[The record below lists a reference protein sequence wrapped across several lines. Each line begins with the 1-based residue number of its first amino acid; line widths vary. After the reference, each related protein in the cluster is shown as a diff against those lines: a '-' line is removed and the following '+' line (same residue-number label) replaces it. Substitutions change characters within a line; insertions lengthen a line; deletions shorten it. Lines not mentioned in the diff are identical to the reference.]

1 MTLEELKQEYGEK
14 NVFPNQ
20 FELGRFVQE
29 YGIRNKIKF
38 ISERYPN
45 ELIAKD
51 NEVLY
56 DLAERLLSK
65 GIAFFNDGYYII
77 EDLEDLKSL

>member
-1 MTLEELKQEYGEK
+1 MTLEELKEEYGEK
-14 NVFPNQ
+14 NVFLNQ
-20 FELGRFVQE
+20 FELGKFVQE
-29 YGIRNKIKF
+29 YGIRKKIKF

-56 DLAERLLSK
+56 DLAERLLNKSF
-65 GIAFFNDGYYII
+65 AFFNDGYYII
-77 EDLEDLKSL
+77 EDLEDLKNL

>member
-20 FELGRFVQE
+20 FELGKFVQE

-65 GIAFFNDGYYII
+65 GFAFFNDGYYII
-77 EDLEDLKSL
+77 EDLDDLKNL

>member
-1 MTLEELKQEYGEK
+1 MTLSELKKEYGEK
-14 NVFPNQ
+14 NVFPSQ
-20 FELGRFVQE
+20 FELGKFVQE

-45 ELIAKD
+45 ELITKD

-56 DLAERLLSK
+56 DLAEHLLSK
-65 GIAFFNDGYYII
+65 GFAFFNDGYYII
-77 EDLEDLKSL
+77 EDLEDLKNL

>member
-20 FELGRFVQE
+20 FELAKFVQE

-38 ISERYPN
+38 ISERYTN

-56 DLAERLLSK
+56 DLAEHLLSK
-65 GIAFFNDGYYII
+65 GFAFFNDGYYII
-77 EDLEDLKSL
+77 EDLEDLKNL

>member
-1 MTLEELKQEYGEK
+1 MTLNELKQEYGDA

-20 FELGRFVQE
+20 LEMGKFVQE
-29 YGIRNKIKF
+29 YGIKNKIKL

-56 DLAERLLSK
+56 DIAERLLSK
-65 GIAFFNDGYYII
+65 GFAFFNDGYYII
-77 EDLEDLKSL
+77 EDLEDLKNL

>member
-14 NVFPNQ
+14 NVFHNQ
-20 FELGRFVQE
+20 FELGKFVQE
-29 YGIRNKIKF
+29 YGIGNKIKF

-65 GIAFFNDGYYII
+65 GFAFFNDGYYII
-77 EDLEDLKSL
+77 EDLEDLKNL

>member
-45 ELIAKD
+45 ELITKD

-56 DLAERLLSK
+56 DIAEHLLSK
-65 GIAFFNDGYYII
+65 GLAFFNDGYYII
-77 EDLEDLKSL
+77 EDLEDLKNL

>member
-20 FELGRFVQE
+20 FELGKSVQE

-51 NEVLY
+51 NEAQY

-65 GIAFFNDGYYII
+65 GFAFFNDGYYII
-77 EDLEDLKSL
+77 EDLEDLKNL

>member
-20 FELGRFVQE
+20 FELGKFVQE

-56 DLAERLLSK
+56 DLAEHLLSK
-65 GIAFFNDGYYII
+65 GFAFFNDGYYII
-77 EDLEDLKSL
+77 EDLEDLKNL

>member
-1 MTLEELKQEYGEK
+1 MTLEELKEEYGEK
-14 NVFPNQ
+14 NVFHNQ
-20 FELGRFVQE
+20 FELGKFVQE
-29 YGIRNKIKF
+29 YGIRKKIKF

-56 DLAERLLSK
+56 DLAERLLNK
-65 GIAFFNDGYYII
+65 GFAFFNDGYYII

>member
-1 MTLEELKQEYGEK
+1 MTLEELKEEYGER
-14 NVFPNQ
+14 NVFHNQ
-20 FELGRFVQE
+20 FELGKFVQE
-29 YGIRNKIKF
+29 YGIRKKIKF

-56 DLAERLLSK
+56 DLAEYLLNK
-65 GIAFFNDGYYII
+65 GFAFFNDGYYII
-77 EDLEDLKSL
+77 EDLEDLKNL

>member
-1 MTLEELKQEYGEK
+1 MTLEELKEEYGEK
-14 NVFPNQ
+14 NVFHNQ
-20 FELGRFVQE
+20 FELGKFVQE
-29 YGIRNKIKF
+29 YGIRKKIKF

-56 DLAERLLSK
+56 DLAERLLNK
-65 GIAFFNDGYYII
+65 GSAFFNDGYYII
-77 EDLEDLKSL
+77 EDLEDLKNL

>member
-20 FELGRFVQE
+20 FELGKFVQE
-29 YGIRNKIKF
+29 HGVRNKIKF

>member
-20 FELGRFVQE
+20 FELGKFVQE

-77 EDLEDLKSL
+77 EDLEDLKNL

>member
-1 MTLEELKQEYGEK
+1 MTLEELKEEYGEK
-14 NVFPNQ
+14 NVFHNQ
-20 FELGRFVQE
+20 FELGKFVQE
-29 YGIRNKIKF
+29 YSIRKKIKF

-56 DLAERLLSK
+56 DLAERLLNK
-65 GIAFFNDGYYII
+65 GFAFFNDGYYII
-77 EDLEDLKSL
+77 EDLEDLKNL